1 MTCGEHV
8 VKVRNISLNS
18 AEQAVGALRGSEDS
32 LTLVIRDDTEHV
44 TSPLKERLVQDITSK
59 PSRKERFNML
69 AASVN
74 DTATVEQRVDNV
86 VNNAYQTWL
95 RNSFYALAKHLD
107 VNKYD
112 LDDSRR
118 NKLFVHMYNAQDLTD
133 AIVDHAKLMSSKS
146 RDVPPYLISLDDM
159 IHVPDGLGGDISFSR
174 LFSICGRDYFDYTAR
189 PGHPAIAEQM
199 KSVREDLKLRYQRTG
214 EKQPIILLEDNVRHA
229 RMLNW
234 LENQMDEAHLFDYGY
249 LAGIATCF
257 CSANDAELSKIKH
270 KGKSVPVSVGVNYHG
285 VNSDVQTP
293 RDLLFDG
300 FVVKIDGQK
309 GRLPGIFMDV
319 ASRFSVK
326 RDHADE
332 FTQEMRDVNYAF
344 CEDIQKN
351 LGVNMPLSWFIG
363 AKPVSY
369 VTNTHT
375 NTSMMKV
382 MK

>member
-1 MTCGEHV
+1 M
-8 VKVRNISLNS
+8 KVRNISLQK
-18 AEQAVGALRGSEDS
+18 AEQAVNALRGSEGR

-44 TSPLKERLVQDITSK
+44 TSHLKERLIHDITIK
-59 PSRKERFNML
+59 PSCRERFNAL
-69 AASVN
+69 AAHVDDAGSI
-74 DTATVEQRVDNV
+74 EQRVNSV
-86 VNNAYQTWL
+86 VNNAYQIWL
-95 RNSFYALAKHLD
+95 RKSFYALGKYVD

-118 NKLFVHMYNAQDLTD
+118 NKLSVHMYNAQDLTD
-133 AIVDHAKLMSSKS
+133 VIVDRAQNMAGKPHG
-146 RDVPPYLISLDDM
+146 VQPYLISLDDM
-159 IHVPDGLGGDISFSR
+159 IPVPEGLGGEISFSR

-199 KSVREDLKLRYQRTG
+199 KIVREDLERRYQETG
-214 EKQPIILLEDNVRHA
+214 HKQPIVLLEDNVRHA

-249 LAGIATCF
+249 LAGISTCF
-257 CSANDAELSKIKH
+257 CSANDDELSKIKH
-270 KGKSVPVSVGVNYHG
+270 KGKSVPVTVGVNYHG

-300 FVVKIDGQK
+300 FVVKIDGEK

-326 RDHADE
+326 EDCADE
-332 FTQEMRDVNYAF
+332 FTREMRHVNFEF

-351 LGVNMPLSWFIG
+351 LGVNIPLSWFVG

-369 VTNTHT
+369 VTNTHA